1 MPAPVPGRPV
11 DRWEPD
17 VLGPD
22 FERLTLELGTDADGR
37 GPVVAT
43 LVRHVPSTGPG
54 ALGAGRGALLHV
66 HGYTDYFFQ
75 TGLAQRVAAAG
86 RGFYALDLRRC
97 GRSLREGQTPH
108 FTTDLAVY
116 DAELD
121 RALAL
126 VRGALAQAGAPGSV
140 VVEAHSTGGL
150 LAPLWL
156 DRRRRAGA
164 DPVAGLVLNSPW
176 FDLQG
181 APYLRGV
188 GTLAVDALGRVAP
201 HRVLP
206 TPVADAYG
214 ASLHAS
220 RQGEWDYD
228 LAWKPLEGVAVRAG
242 WLRAVRRGHAALHRG
257 LDVGCPSL
265 VLRSDRS
272 VLAASWRE
280 EVDAGDAV
288 LDVAQIARW
297 SGCLGGRTLVAPVPG
312 ARHDVFLSR
321 PAARERAYAE
331 LDAWLAGLEADAA
344 AASTAGGGTHTR

>member
-1 MPAPVPGRPV
+1 MTA
-11 DRWEPD
+11 WEPD

-22 FERLTLELGTDADGR
+22 YERLTLPLGTDPDGE
-37 GPVVAT
+37 GEVVAT
-43 LVRHVPSTGPG
+43 LVRHVPSTTSD
-54 ALGAGRGALLHV
+54 ALRAGTGALLHV

-75 TGLAQRVAAAG
+75 TGLAERVAAGG

-97 GRSLREGQTPH
+97 GRSLRPGQTPH
-108 FTTDLAVY
+108 YCTDLARY

-126 VRGALAQAGAPGSV
+126 VTEALTASGGPVSV

-150 LAPLWL
+150 VTPLWL
-156 DRRRRAGA
+156 DRRRRAGLP
-164 DPVAGLVLNSPW
+164 PVAGLVLNSPW

-181 APYLRGV
+181 APWLRSV
-188 GTLAVDALGRVAP
+188 GTLAVDAVGRLAP
-201 HRVLP
+201 RRVLP
-206 TPVADAYG
+206 TAVADAYG

-228 LAWKPLEGVAVRAG
+228 LDWKPLLGVAVRAG
-242 WLRAVRRGHAALHRG
+242 WLRAVRRGHAQLHRG

-272 VLAASWRE
+272 VLATSWRE

-297 SGCLGGRTLVAPVPG
+297 AGCLGGRTTVVPVPG
-312 ARHDVFLSR
+312 ARHDVFLSTAGR
-321 PAARERAYAE
+321 REAAMTE
-331 LDAWLAGLEADAA
+331 LDAWLGELDHVRDV
-344 AASTAGGGTHTR
+344 TY